1 MPPRNFKG
9 QFSDWPTSVILL
21 VVIVLLLAWVNSN

>member
-9 QFSDWPTSVILL
+9 QFSDWPTTVVILA
-21 VVIVLLLAWVNSN
+21 VLFLLINALEKL